1 MKKMKRKLKQ
11 KPFRLWKS
19 TRERLVAAALQ
30 AQKMSYCPYSRYP
43 VGAAVLTASGR
54 IFAGCNVENASFG
67 LSICA
72 ERAAVFAA
80 VSHGQKVIRAAAV
93 VARAAR
99 PCGACRQVLLEF
111 ADKSAEI
118 ISVDRDPMRKRLK
131 FSRMRISRLL
141 PGPFN
146 PLEAG
151 L

>member
-1 MKKMKRKLKQ
+1 MKRRPPRFK
-11 KPFRLWKS
+11 LWKS
-19 TRERLVAAALQ
+19 TQARLIHAAKQ
-30 AQKMSYCPYSRYP
+30 AQKMAHCPYSRYP

-54 IFAGCNVENASFG
+54 IFSGCNVENASFG

-80 VSHGQKVIRAAAV
+80 VSHGQKSIRAVAV
-93 VARAAR
+93 IARSAR

-111 ADKSAEI
+111 ADRNAEI
-118 ISVDRDPMRKRLK
+118 ISVHRDPIRKMQK
-131 FSRMRISRLL
+131 VTRMRVSRAM

>member
-1 MKKMKRKLKQ
+1 MKKPGFK
-11 KPFRLWKS
+11 LWK
-19 TRERLVAAALQ
+19 TTQARLIQAAKQ

-72 ERAAVFAA
+72 ERSAVFAA
-80 VSHGQKVIRAAAV
+80 VSHGQKSIRAVAV
-93 VARAAR
+93 VARSAR

-111 ADKSAEI
+111 SDRNAEI
-118 ISVDRDPMRKRLK
+118 LSVHNDPIRKKQKITRMK
-131 FSRMRISRLL
+131 VSRSV